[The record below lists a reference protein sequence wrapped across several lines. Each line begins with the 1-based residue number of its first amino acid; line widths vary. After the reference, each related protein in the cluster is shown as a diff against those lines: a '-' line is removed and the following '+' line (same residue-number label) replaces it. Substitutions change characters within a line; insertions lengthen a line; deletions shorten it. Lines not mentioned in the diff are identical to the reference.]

1 MPGQHA
7 LSRRDGPAVEPR
19 EVRLN
24 ARRIVMEV
32 VTLGVGEEI
41 VLGGN
46 IYITV
51 VAVEGEEVHLAV
63 SVPESVPVECQPAHA
78 QRDESRPP

>member
-1 MPGQHA
+1 
-7 LSRRDGPAVEPR
+7 
-19 EVRLN
+19 
-24 ARRIVMEV
+24 MEV

-51 VAVEGEEVHLAV
+51 VAVEGEAVHLAV
-63 SVPESVPVECQPAHA
+63 SVPESVPVDCQPTQA
-78 QRDESRPP
+78 QGGESCPP